1 MNEHDYEPIPGLPA
15 PLPPGETILW
25 QGSPNWEVLARRA
38 LRVRMVGMYFV
49 ILIAW
54 GISGNMS
61 AGTPAIDTA
70 LSALRL
76 SVLAVVALALLVLFA
91 WLVARTTIYTITTRR
106 VVMRFGIALPIT
118 IQIAFS
124 MIDAAGLHVWS
135 GDAGDIALA
144 LRPGQRI
151 AYLVLWPHA
160 RPWKLTKAE
169 PTLRSVPDAAAV
181 AQILGRALAASASQP
196 AKPVSVPADVVT
208 DSGAQ
213 IPAAA

>member
-61 AGTPAIDTA
+61 AGTPAIDMA

-76 SVLAVVALALLVLFA
+76 SVLAVVALALLALFA

-135 GDAGDIALA
+135 GRRGRH
-144 LRPGQRI
+144 RPGTAPRSTHRLPRAMASCTPVEAYESRTNTAQR
-151 AYLVLWPHA
+151 AGC
-160 RPWKLTKAE
+160 
-169 PTLRSVPDAAAV
+169 
-181 AQILGRALAASASQP
+181 GRGGP
-196 AKPVSVPADVVT
+196 NP
-208 DSGAQ
+208 G
-213 IPAAA
+213 